1 MSPCTK
7 VMANL
12 FDGLLQDSQSLT
24 SDAMNNARDHFRDYF
39 SSVNSDKFPRTGP
52 TLVDITQITDLIEV
66 HDSEQMG
73 VVCSCTVCGYN
84 AQIPL
89 SMRIAY
95 IPAPDLWASNAVKV
109 GQDLD
114 ATWTTSET
122 WINILLQ
129 HALHHVAQ
137 HDTTIILQH
146 HNTHESL
153 CDKAIKQFIYFEK
166 RLPPSWTIEINPQL
180 QPKTSQGEQ
189 LYYLRAIIY
198 TGNQHFTA

>member
-1 MSPCTK
+1 
-7 VMANL
+7 
-12 FDGLLQDSQSLT
+12 
-24 SDAMNNARDHFRDYF
+24 
-39 SSVNSDKFPRTGP
+39 
-52 TLVDITQITDLIEV
+52 
-66 HDSEQMG
+66 
-73 VVCSCTVCGYN
+73 
-84 AQIPL
+84 
-89 SMRIAY
+89 MRIAY
-95 IPAPDLWASNAVKV
+95 IPAPDLWASSAVKV

-180 QPKTSQGEQ
+180 QPKTIPSLKLYLRTSQGEQ
-189 LYYLRAIIY
+189 LFYLRAIIY
-198 TGNQHFTA
+198 TGNQHFTARLIIGSSIWNYDGAKNDGKPYFYTETSNSEWRAEHLLRYEERDMYQLIYGS